1 MRTYLRG
8 KALLF
13 MMFGLLLAI
22 PAVALADAFDADA
35 DSMAA
40 GTGSS
45 SNNLTATQQPGT
57 TQTYD
62 FSAAVRE
69 TGNATDDVFAVPG
82 DKVTVANSFGGDWAD
97 AAGSSPTSFEITA
110 YNQNHAGVI
119 SIKVPCGVAA
129 STQKVM
135 TVTLN
140 AAASNGKSLNGDPTT
155 LNYTIIAGATPAAS
169 CTPADTTKPTLHL
182 PADITEEAT
191 GASGA
196 VVTYTATADD
206 ANPAHPNV
214 TCSPASGS
222 TFAIATTTVN
232 CEATDAAGNK
242 ATGSFTVKVQ
252 DTTAPTLDAHAG
264 VTEEATGPGGATV
277 NYTKPA
283 ATDLVDPNPVVTCIP
298 ASGTT
303 FALGTTQV
311 SCKAKDAA
319 GNESA
324 AKTFDVKVQD
334 TTAPTLT
341 VPNSP
346 VVVEAT
352 GANGATVNFASDLS
366 ASDAVDPSP
375 SITCTPASGTVFE
388 LGTTQVSCKAKDA
401 AGNESAAKTFDV
413 KVQDTTAPA
422 LTVPSNTVVVEA
434 TSAAGAT
441 ANFASQVSATDAVD
455 ANPQVTCTP
464 ASGTTFALGTT
475 QVSCKAKDAAGN
487 ESAAKTFDV
496 KVQDTTA
503 PTLGSPTDVSEIAT
517 SSSGA
522 VVNYTKP
529 SATDAVDPNPTV
541 TCLPAPGTTF
551 PVGSTTVSCT
561 AKDAA
566 ATPPPR
572 RPSR

>member
-1 MRTYLRG
+1 L
-8 KALLF
+8 
-13 MMFGLLLAI
+13 
-22 PAVALADAFDADA
+22 V
-35 DSMAA
+35 
-40 GTGSS
+40 
-45 SNNLTATQQPGT
+45 
-57 TQTYD
+57 
-62 FSAAVRE
+62 V
-69 TGNATDDVFAVPG
+69 
-82 DKVTVANSFGGDWAD
+82 
-97 AAGSSPTSFEITA
+97 
-110 YNQNHAGVI
+110 
-119 SIKVPCGVAA
+119 
-129 STQKVM
+129 
-135 TVTLN
+135 N
-140 AAASNGKSLNGDPTT
+140 AAPT
-155 LNYTIIAGATPAAS
+155 PS
-169 CTPADTTKPTLHL
+169 DTTKPVLNL
-182 PADITEEAT
+182 PNNITAEAT
-191 GASGA
+191 GSDGATVPYSADATDNVDGTIAANCLPVSG
-196 VVTYTATADD
+196 
-206 ANPAHPNV
+206 N
-214 TCSPASGS
+214 
-222 TFAIATTTVN
+222 TFPLGTTTVN
-232 CEATDAAGNK
+232 CSATDAAGNT
-242 ATGSFTVKVQ
+242 ANGSFTVTVQ
-252 DTTAPTLDAHAG
+252 DTTAP
-264 VTEEATGPGGATV
+264 
-277 NYTKPA
+277 
-283 ATDLVDPNPVVTCIP
+283 
-298 ASGTT
+298 S
-303 FALGTTQV
+303 
-311 SCKAKDAA
+311 
-319 GNESA
+319 
-324 AKTFDVKVQD
+324 
-334 TTAPTLT
+334 LT

-352 GANGATVNFASDLS
+352 GANGATANFASQVS
-366 ASDAVDPSP
+366 ATDAVDPSP

-401 AGNESAAKTFDV
+401 AGNESAAKTFDVTVQDTTAPSLTVPNSPVVVEATGANGATVNFANDVSASDSVDPSPSVNCTPASGTVFELGTTQVSCKAKDASGNESAAKTFDV

-464 ASGTTFALGTT
+464 ASGTNFSLGTT

-566 ATPPPR
+566 GNISAAKTFKVSVSYGWSGFLQPINTPTNMPTAYKQSLFKIGSTVPVKFQLTGASAGITDGNFYLKYIRTGNGDGIGESEVVATATGNTGTQFR
-572 RPSR
+572 YSEGQYIYNWSTKGITLGGNYEVRVYTDAAMTNLLGSQSVELKK